1 MKFSL
6 ACLLALAGLQSALA
20 DPKTCKKEA
29 KFVEQELI
37 GQKYSEAMANAL
49 QSDPL
54 RVLHPGDIITLEYNA
69 SRLNIHVDENDE
81 VLSAHCA

>member
-1 MKFSL
+1 MRCSL

-20 DPKTCKKEA
+20 DPKTCQKEA
-29 KFVEQELI
+29 KFVKKEMV
-37 GQKYSEAMANAL
+37 GQKYSEDMATAL
-49 QSDPL
+49 QSDPI
-54 RVLHPGDIITLEYNA
+54 RVLHPGDIITMEYNA